1 MLEMYSVLRFG
12 GPLLKDL
19 EEHHDDNTTGK
30 IVKSTADYKIQLLI
44 WHATDFKMQ
53 IMKNFPNSI
62 IYI

>member
-44 WHATDFKMQ
+44 
-53 IMKNFPNSI
+53 
-62 IYI
+62 